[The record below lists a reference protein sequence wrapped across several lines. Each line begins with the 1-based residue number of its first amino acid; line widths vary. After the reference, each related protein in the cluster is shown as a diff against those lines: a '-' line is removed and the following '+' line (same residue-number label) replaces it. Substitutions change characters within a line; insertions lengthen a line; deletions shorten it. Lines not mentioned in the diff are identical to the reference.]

1 MQKLVFLFAFFLVS
15 IQLSAQNLP
24 QGYERGKVLL
34 NSRSYAEA
42 ISAFEPL
49 MNSDEYG
56 NLANYAKFYA
66 ATAALELSRTEEA
79 IGWLQPLVSQ
89 TWTHQNESKFL
100 LAKAYFQNQQ
110 AAEALRLVLEL
121 QKTDLNE
128 SVQNMVYDYLVQ
140 RSPDFLTRNIREF
153 QEIPAYR
160 AALSTIL
167 TEKNVLSSDERS
179 LYYELKGMGI
189 TGTEAKIK
197 DQILDLVVILPFTDG
212 NNSRLERVDPSSFTY
227 ELFQGIRLGVS
238 QLRKEGVKVN
248 LISFDSKRDL
258 AHLRN
263 ILEDPAVAQADL
275 IIGPIYP
282 EEADLVS
289 AFAENAQIPFIH
301 PLSNLA
307 DRFEDRAFSFLFRPS
322 VSDLVDGVVSNL
334 KGRNWGKR
342 IAIGYSGSTR
352 DVQMS
357 ELLTA
362 KLAQEGFDLVAKM
375 ELNPGNAAKF
385 LTDLRVLP
393 SRDSADV
400 RANQVI
406 VLTDDPSIAQPTLSY
421 IESVTANVPILVMD
435 SWLGFN
441 FANYEML
448 EFPNFF
454 FISNNTPR
462 FDSQE
467 MEDFRQDFYDRYLI
481 FPSINAIL
489 GSELIHWVGANFSS
503 STSGTLR
510 DRFAA
515 GEFLPG
521 KLTWGF
527 DFKDSNSNQF
537 VPVFG
542 MEAGELK
549 PIN

>member
-1 MQKLVFLFAFFLVS
+1 MQKFVFLLAFFLVS
-15 IQLSAQNLP
+15 IQLSAQSLP
-24 QGYERGKVLL
+24 EGYERGKVLL
-34 NSRSYAEA
+34 NSRSFVEA
-42 ISAFEPL
+42 ISAFEPF

-56 NLANYAKFYA
+56 VLANFARFYA
-66 ATAALELSRTEEA
+66 ATAALELNRAEDA
-79 IGWLQPLVSQ
+79 IGWLQPLAAQSWNNQ
-89 TWTHQNESKFL
+89 QESKFL

-110 AAEALRLVLEL
+110 RTEALRLALDL
-121 QKTDLNE
+121 QQTDFNKLT
-128 SVQNMVYDYLVQ
+128 QDMVYDFLVQ
-140 RSPDFLTRNIREF
+140 SNPDFLTRNIREF
-153 QEIPAYR
+153 QDIPAFR
-160 AALSTIL
+160 AALSTVL

-189 TGTEAKIK
+189 TGT
-197 DQILDLVVILPFTDG
+197 DQKVRDEILDLVVILPFTDASSSSSS
-212 NNSRLERVDPSSFTY
+212 NLDPGSFTY
-227 ELFQGIRLGVS
+227 ELFQGIRLGIR
-238 QLRKEGVKVN
+238 QLEKEGMKVN
-248 LISFDSKRDL
+248 LMSFDSKRDL

-263 ILEDPAVAQADL
+263 ILDDPAIAQADL

-282 EEADLVS
+282 DEADLVS
-289 AFAENAQIPFIH
+289 AFAENAKIAFVH
-301 PLSNLA
+301 PLSNLG
-307 DRFEDRAFSFLFRPS
+307 DRFVEREYSFLFRPS
-322 VSDLVDGVVSNL
+322 VESLVDGIISNL
-334 KGRNWGKR
+334 KSRNWGKKV
-342 IAIGYSGSTR
+342 AIGYSGSTR

-357 ELLTA
+357 NLLTD
-362 KLAQEGFDLVAKM
+362 KLAQEGFYLVGKS
-375 ELNPGNAAKF
+375 ELNPANAAKF
-385 LTDLRVLP
+385 LTQLRVLP

-406 VLTDDPSIAQPTLSY
+406 LLTDDPAIAQPTLSY
-421 IESVTANVPILVMD
+421 IESVTAEVPILVMD

-462 FDSQE
+462 FESQE
-467 MEDFRQDFYDRYLI
+467 MEDFRKDFYSRYLI

-489 GSELIHWVGANFSS
+489 GAELVYWVGENFKDTD
-503 STSGTLR
+503 TSLSE
-510 DRFAA
+510 RFDQND
-515 GEFLPG
+515 FLPG

-527 DFKDSNSNQF
+527 DFKDSNSNQY